1 MSDVTPAVRARQEL
15 LQLALRYPDA
25 HEDHPWGE
33 TVVKVKGKVFVFVG
47 ENEGR
52 LSMTTKLPRS
62 GPAALTLPFTAP
74 CGYGLGKSGW
84 VTARFDAGEDIP
96 TDLLVAWVDESYR
109 AVAPKRSVK
118 VLEGA
123 LPAAA
128 PARPA
133 TKASTPKAPASRAAK
148 KKAAKKK
155 AAKKKAAK
163 KKAAKKKTAKKK
175 TAKKKTAEKK
185 AKAGSRARG

>member
-1 MSDVTPAVRARQEL
+1 MSEVTPAVRARQEL

-123 LPAAA
+123 LPATA

-133 TKASTPKAPASRAAK
+133 TKASTKKAPKAPASR
-148 KKAAKKK
+148 
-155 AAKKKAAK
+155 
-163 KKAAKKKTAKKK
+163 TAKKK
-175 TAKKKTAEKK
+175 TAKRKTAKKK

>member
-1 MSDVTPAVRARQEL
+1 MSQASRARKEL

-33 TVVKVKGKVFVFVG
+33 TVVKVNGKVFVFVG
-47 ENEGR
+47 ETEGR

-118 VLEGA
+118 VLDG
-123 LPAAA
+123 AA
-128 PARPA
+128 PAA
-133 TKASTPKAPASRAAK
+133 VSSKKKVVKEKAPAAKKANTTKAKAK
-148 KKAAKKK
+148 KKV
-155 AAKKKAAK
+155 
-163 KKAAKKKTAKKK
+163 
-175 TAKKKTAEKK
+175 
-185 AKAGSRARG
+185 AKARR